1 MFSSIGIGSDNGQTS
16 SSSSSSSSN
25 KGWWGISA

>member
-16 SSSSSSSSN
+16 SSSSSSN

>member
-16 SSSSSSSSN
+16 SSSSSS